1 MVILFQPA
9 RIPRLVPIEKY
20 TMKISELLDEESVY
34 CQTVCSSKKCALE
47 KISYIA
53 AEKLNIDSQQLFNS
67 LIARE
72 KIGSTGV
79 GLGIA
84 IPHVKIDS
92 SYPATA
98 IFMQCCS
105 GIDYDSYDGNKVDI
119 LFAIFVPEDKCQEY
133 LAALSEIS
141 KKLLDKPFLRQLR
154 NAQSNEDL
162 FKLLQSE

>member
-1 MVILFQPA
+1 MVILFQPD
-9 RIPRLVPIEKY
+9 RIAPIVPIEKY
-20 TMKISELLDEESVY
+20 IMKLSELLDEESVF

-47 KISYIA
+47 KISHIA
-53 AEKLNIDSQQLFNS
+53 AEKLNMDAQQLFNS

-79 GLGIA
+79 GHGIA

-92 SYPATA
+92 TYPATA

-119 LFAIFVPEDKCQEY
+119 LFAIFVPEDKCSEY
-133 LAALSEIS
+133 LSALSEIS
-141 KKLLDKPFLRQLR
+141 EKLLNKPYLRQLR
-154 NAQSNEDL
+154 NAESSEQL
-162 FKLLQSE
+162 FQLLQSE

>member
-1 MVILFQPA
+1 
-9 RIPRLVPIEKY
+9 VPIENNI
-20 TMKISELLDEESVY
+20 MKISELLDKESIF
-34 CQTVCSSKKCALE
+34 CQTSCNSKKGILE
-47 KISYIA
+47 KISHIA
-53 AEKLNIDSQQLFNS
+53 AEKLKIDAQELFNS

-92 SYPATA
+92 AYPATA

-105 GIDYDSYDGNKVDI
+105 PIDYDSYDGNKVDI
-119 LFAIFVPEDKCQEY
+119 LFAIFVPEDKCSEY
-133 LAALSEIS
+133 LTALSEIS

-154 NAQSNEDL
+154 NAESNEQLYDL
-162 FKLLQSE
+162 LRSE

>member
-1 MVILFQPA
+1 
-9 RIPRLVPIEKY
+9 VPFEKII
-20 TMKISELLDEESVY
+20 MKISELIDKESVFS
-34 CQTVCSSKKCALE
+34 QTNCTSKKCALE
-47 KISYIA
+47 KISHIA
-53 AEKLNIDSQQLFNS
+53 AKKLDMNAQELFNA

-79 GLGIA
+79 GHGIA

-98 IFMQCCS
+98 IFMQCSS

-119 LFAIFVPEDKCQEY
+119 LFAIFVPEDRCQQY

-141 KKLLDKPFLRQLR
+141 KKLLNKKYLRQLR
-154 NAQSNEDL
+154 NADSNDNL
-162 FKLLQSE
+162 YKLLQLD

>member
-1 MVILFQPA
+1 
-9 RIPRLVPIEKY
+9 
-20 TMKISELLDEESVY
+20 MKISELLDKESVF
-34 CQTVCSSKKCALE
+34 CQTSCNSKKGVLE
-47 KISYIA
+47 KISHIA
-53 AEKLNIDSQQLFNS
+53 AEKLNMDPQELFNS

-84 IPHVKIDS
+84 IPHVKIDK

-105 GIDYDSYDGNKVDI
+105 GIDYDAYDGNKVDI
-119 LFAIFVPEDKCQEY
+119 LFAIFVPEDKCPEY

-154 NAQSNEDL
+154 NAQSDEHL
-162 FKLLQSE
+162 YQLLQSE

>member
-1 MVILFQPA
+1 
-9 RIPRLVPIEKY
+9 
-20 TMKISELLDEESVY
+20 MKISDLLDKESVFS
-34 CQTVCSSKKCALE
+34 QTTCSSKKCVLE
-47 KISYIA
+47 KISRIA
-53 AEKLNIDSQQLFNS
+53 AEKLDMDAQQLFNA

-98 IFMQCCS
+98 IFMQCS
-105 GIDYDSYDGNKVDI
+105 DSINYDSYDGNKVDI
-119 LFAIFVPEDKCQEY
+119 LFAIFVPEDECQQY

-141 KKLLDKPFLRQLR
+141 KKLLDKTYLRQIR
-154 NAQSNEDL
+154 SAENNEQL
-162 FKLLQSE
+162 YELLQVE